1 MKIAITGANGH
12 LGMRLIDEIHQ
23 DHKVLALVRSESAA
37 RSVREVYADSVSC
50 LVVDYADAKALAA
63 ATQGANV
70 LIHLVGI
77 IKESRSNTFYQA
89 HEATSQ
95 ALVDMLALADGE
107 IRRRV
112 RPACKKSST

>member
-63 ATQGANV
+63 ATQG
-70 LIHLVGI
+70 
-77 IKESRSNTFYQA
+77 
-89 HEATSQ
+89 
-95 ALVDMLALADGE
+95 E
-107 IRRRV
+107 IGRASCRERV
-112 RPACKKSST
+112 